1 MAEGRG
7 IERGSLIRPHH
18 VLQQRNE
25 VGPCENSFRHDSSL
39 LEPICLCGQIPGG
52 KGHGKGC
59 FLLQLPGPS
68 EQQAKRVLCMLPRA
82 SKQCRKEGHSAPSS
96 SCKVKLPSEQY
107 LISVPAVL
115 STSWLA
121 QLVVTTLGGRQA
133 PDAPPRP
140 MP

>member
-1 MAEGRG
+1 MSFNRGTRWDPVKTASDMILPSWNLSASVGRSQVGRG
-7 IERGSLIRPHH
+7 MAKGVSFFNCLGP
-18 VLQQRNE
+18 QSSKQRK
-25 VGPCENSFRHDSSL
+25 
-39 LEPICLCGQIPGG
+39 I
-52 KGHGKGC
+52 
-59 FLLQLPGPS
+59 
-68 EQQAKRVLCMLPRA
+68 VLCMLPRA